1 MINTMD
7 LFNQDFTNLEN
18 LHITQKNLQKA
29 VFLFGFSC
37 LIS

>member
-1 MINTMD
+1 MINTLD
-7 LFNQDFTNLEN
+7 LFNQDFSKLPN
-18 LHITQKNLQKA
+18 LHITQKNIQKA